1 MDLTKESCRTFT
13 EILASPAPAPGGGG
27 AAALVGALGVALGH
41 MAANLTLGKK
51 KYAAVQQRMEEICD
65 ACTRLE
71 NTLLD
76 QVEADE
82 LGFLPLAAI
91 YRLPKDAPDRDRL
104 MDEASLAA
112 CQTPLRVMELCAQA
126 LDCIALVA
134 QHGSRL
140 AVSDTGAGAVCCKA
154 AMQSAALAIF
164 CNTKTLHD
172 RAAAEAVDQKVN
184 TILAQS
190 GAVADGIFRSV
201 CAQLGQEDG
210 HAVIG

>member
-1 MDLTKESCRTFT
+1 
-13 EILASPAPAPGGGG
+13 
-27 AAALVGALGVALGH
+27 
-41 MAANLTLGKK
+41 MA
-51 KYAAVQQRMEEICD
+51 E
-65 ACTRLE
+65 
-71 NTLLD
+71 
-76 QVEADE
+76 
-82 LGFLPLAAI
+82 
-91 YRLPKDAPDRDRL
+91 
-104 MDEASLAA
+104 
-112 CQTPLRVMELCAQA
+112 
-126 LDCIALVA
+126 
-134 QHGSRL
+134 HGSRL

-201 CAQLGQEDG
+201 CAQLEQEDG